1 MKNNVF
7 VPKVH
12 LATGGES
19 LISSSGASLLLQPA
33 SVSGLATGL
42 SQVLAPWRKPL
53 AVHDPAKMI
62 LDLAVAVAVGGD
74 CLADVSLLRAQ
85 PEVFGRVASDPT
97 ISRLL
102 DTLTVDVDEALAAI
116 RVARARARAKVWD
129 HQSPLADDT
138 QVIIDL
144 DATLIGSHSE
154 KELAS
159 PNYKRGFGFHPMLAF
174 TDHGHGGTGEPAA
187 ALLRTGR
194 AGANDAQDQITV
206 LDAAL
211 AQLPQ
216 KHRHHVL
223 VRGDSGSGVKEFVHH
238 IHNRGLKYSVGIGG
252 RQPLLDALEALPR
265 QAWKKALDAD
275 GQPRQGARVAELTR
289 WLPATF
295 TGWPDGMRVIARKE
309 RPHPGAQLRIT
320 DDNGW
325 RITMFATNTKGGRL
339 ADLEVQHRLR
349 ARCEDRIRNLKDTG
363 ATNLPLQSFDKN
375 QIWLEICC
383 LASELIVWTQTL
395 AFHDLPARLW
405 EPKRLRLRLFA
416 VAGRIITT
424 ARRRILRLP
433 KRWPWT
439 DLIIGG
445 HQRLTMII

>member
-1 MKNNVF
+1 MKNIAI
-7 VPKVH
+7 VPRVRVES
-12 LATGGES
+12 GGES
-19 LISSSGASLLLQPA
+19 LISTSGATLLARTA
-33 SVSGLATGL
+33 SVSGLVGAL
-42 SQVLAPWRKPL
+42 STELARWRKPL
-53 AVHDPAKMI
+53 AVHDPAKAI

-74 CLADVSLLRAQ
+74 CLADVALLRVQ
-85 PEVFGRVASDPT
+85 PQVFGPVASDPT

-102 DTLTVDVDEALAAI
+102 DTLAADVDASIAAI
-116 RVARARARAKVWD
+116 RSARATARAKVWG
-129 HQSPLADDT
+129 HRSPLADDA

-174 TDHGHGGTGEPAA
+174 VDHGRGGTGEPVA

-194 AGANDAQDQITV
+194 AGANDAADKITV

-211 AQLPQ
+211 AQLPAH
-216 KHRHHVL
+216 HRANVL
-223 VRGDSGSGVKEFVHH
+223 VRGDTGSGVQAFVHH
-238 IHNRGLKYSVGIGG
+238 IHRLGLDYSVGVYG
-252 RQPLLDALEALPR
+252 RQPILDALAVLPR

-275 GQPRQGARVAELTR
+275 GQPRAGARVAELTR

-295 TGWPDGMRVIARKE
+295 TGWPPGMRVIARKE

-325 RITMFATNTKGGRL
+325 RITVFATNTIGSTL
-339 ADLEVQHRLR
+339 AELEVTHRLR
-349 ARCEDRIRNLKDTG
+349 ARAEDRIRNLKDTG

-375 QIWLEICC
+375 QIWLEISQ
-383 LASELIVWTQTL
+383 LASELIAWTQTL
-395 AFHDLPARLW
+395 AFGDHPARVW
-405 EPKRLRLRLFA
+405 EPKRLRLRLLA
-416 VAGRIITT
+416 VAGRLITT
-424 ARRRILRLP
+424 SRRVILRLP

-439 DLIIGG
+439 ALIITG
-445 HQRLTMII
+445 HHRLAQIT

>member
-1 MKNNVF
+1 MKNIAVRSG
-7 VPKVH
+7 VH
-12 LATGGES
+12 VESGGES
-19 LISSSGASLLLQPA
+19 LISTSGASLLLQTA
-33 SVSGLATGL
+33 SLSGLAESL
-42 SQVLAPWRKPL
+42 SRELAPWRKPL
-53 AVHDPAKMI
+53 AVHDPTKMI
-62 LDLAVAVAVGGD
+62 LDLAVAIAVGGD
-74 CLADVSLLRAQ
+74 CLADVALLRAQ
-85 PEVFGRVASDPT
+85 PEIFGPVASDPT
-97 ISRLL
+97 VSRLL
-102 DTLTVDVDEALAAI
+102 DDLTADTAASIAAI
-116 RVARARARAKVWD
+116 RAARAAARARVWE
-129 HQSPLADDT
+129 HRSPLADDA

-159 PNYKRGFGFHPMLAF
+159 PNYKRGFGFHPMMAF
-174 TDHGHGGTGEPAA
+174 VDHGAGGTGEPLS
-187 ALLRTGR
+187 ALLRTGT
-194 AGANDAQDQITV
+194 ANANDAQDQITV

-211 AQLPQ
+211 AQLPERAR
-216 KHRHHVL
+216 KNVL
-223 VRGDSGSGVKEFVHH
+223 VRGDSGSGVKAFVHH
-238 IHNRGLKYSVGIGG
+238 IQDLGLRYSVGING
-252 RQPLLDALEALPR
+252 RQPVLDALAALPQ
-265 QAWKKALDAD
+265 QAWKRALDAD
-275 GQPRQGARVAELTR
+275 GRPREGARVAELTK

-295 TGWPDGMRVIARKE
+295 TGWPEGMRVIARKE

-325 RITMFATNTKGGRL
+325 RITMFATNTQGSTL
-339 ADLEVQHRLR
+339 ADLEVEHRLR

-375 QIWLEICC
+375 QIWLEIAQ

-395 AFHDLPARLW
+395 AFHNLPARLW

-424 ARRRILRLP
+424 GRRRILRLP

-445 HQRLTMII
+445 HRRLAMIT